1 MEMAQQPIVLTR
13 LVEPTTRGNKQGNC
27 IFCMLPTQHGFP
39 LSKISKTFTDWN
51 YAYQVPQ
58 PVVCE
63 YCYSFLKNENVR
75 RRSWVITQGQLRL
88 LDRRQVLQVLQ
99 EPPQPPFAIYVALKG
114 KKHGWLRLLHKIAT
128 NKEQYYIAIDDALL
142 YIDRTKIKE
151 YVKLL
156 QEARK
161 QGAKKSELEELN
173 VGLIKKIG
181 LEKYREL
188 QEKRRENEEYY
199 MLVLRLID

>member
-13 LVEPTTRGNKQGNC
+13 LVEPTTKGNKRGNC

-39 LSKISKTFTDWN
+39 LSKIPKTFTDWN
-51 YAYQVPQ
+51 YAYQVPS
-58 PVVCE
+58 PVICE

-75 RRSWVITQGQLRL
+75 RRSWVITQGNLRF
-88 LDRRQVLQVLQ
+88 LDRKQVLHVLL

-128 NKEQYYIAIDDALL
+128 NKEQYYIAIDDTLL
-142 YIDRTKIKE
+142 YIDRTRLRQ

-156 QEARK
+156 QEARRA
-161 QGAKKSELEELN
+161 GAKKSELEELN